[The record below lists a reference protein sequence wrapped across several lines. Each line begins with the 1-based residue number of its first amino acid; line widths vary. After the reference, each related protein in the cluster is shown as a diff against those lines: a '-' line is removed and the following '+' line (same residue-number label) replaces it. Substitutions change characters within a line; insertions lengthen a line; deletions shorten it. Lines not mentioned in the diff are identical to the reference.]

1 MSTRE
6 TGPDPAQAT
15 GTGQTRDVDTGAPEI
30 PAGWRE
36 DSQGRL
42 VREEA
47 IPAVQRLRDD
57 LVRRLA
63 GRCETLAADMAS
75 VKAALLGEV
84 AEHVALV
91 ASEHGV
97 DITGRTGDVALESFD
112 GRLRIE
118 RSSARRVRVTESIH
132 AAEALV
138 RRYIDRQAADIPA
151 GPRTMIDR
159 TFRRSPKTGE
169 LNVSRL
175 LDFVACEIDDDD
187 WRAAQAAIRASLEA
201 GESVTY
207 FRAYRRPNATQPWQQ
222 IPLDFSR
229 LDPAPTVGGSD
240 A

>member
-1 MSTRE
+1 MSTRHDDA
-6 TGPDPAQAT
+6 GAVVPA
-15 GTGQTRDVDTGAPEI
+15 PI

-42 VREEA
+42 VREDA
-47 IPAVQRLRDD
+47 IPVVQRLRDD

-63 GRCETLAADMAS
+63 GQCEALAVDMAR

-84 AEHVALV
+84 AEHIALI
-91 ASEHGV
+91 ASEYGA
-97 DITGRTGDVALESFD
+97 DITGRSGDVALESFD

-138 RRYIDRQAADIPA
+138 RRYIDRQAADMPDGI
-151 GPRTMIDR
+151 RTIVDR
-159 TFRRSPKTGE
+159 TFRRSRKTGE

-175 LDFVACEIDDDD
+175 LDFAAVEIDDDD
-187 WRAAQAAIRASLEA
+187 WRAAVAAIKASLEA
-201 GESVTY
+201 SESVTY
-207 FRAYRRPNATQPWQQ
+207 FRAYRRASASQPWEQ

-229 LDPAPTVGGSD
+229 MDPAPTTIGGRP
-240 A
+240 